1 MTRTNKL
8 DWLIRPLILAAIA
21 ITGLAVLSWWFPRV
35 AFAHATKF
43 YMVCDQRKV
52 IEADS
57 FTATVVRTHND
68 HASKFFAY
76 WHTDDGTAN
85 TDDYNDVNNVY
96 QLSSSGALRMNRTIS
111 TKHDARIESTENFA
125 VRFSPTTNVL
135 DSNDPD
141 KDEKCFIKIIDDDA
155 EITLSEPRW
164 GKWYIAGETIEFTA
178 RFGEAVTWA
187 VDNKTLEFSLGVGGD
202 AETKTATYISGK
214 GTNRIK
220 FGYTVEADDLD
231 PNGLYVARNSFRGGS
246 LKNVGQDIY
255 FPPRNAEKS
264 YPDNRVDGSLAD
276 VSTGIQTSYDPWGI
290 AVDGDT
296 LYISAAKTESSNY
309 LIGIWANDFTDDTG
323 GVYARDTDKDFNGRT
338 RSDWWAVRGIFV
350 SDNRLYVAE
359 PHNERVPGYS
369 LDGSWSHSWRNRV
382 KTHADEWIQGI
393 WPDTSDSAN
402 ERLYVVSHNG
412 DKIRAYSYPG
422 DGNTINHDSDRDID
436 LHSDNAWPRGVWSN
450 GATIWVADSADDKL
464 YAYAF
469 IDNLLGPGSSR
480 GDRLPDSDIDLHR
493 GNDNPKG
500 IWSDGRRFY
509 VVDSETKRVFKYPYN
524 AAHPDKP
531 ANVIATAT
539 SSSEITL
546 TWDPPADVGSSAI
559 VSYRSRYR
567 AAGETNWQE
576 GFRNRLANLDR
587 SFDFTGLTADTAY
600 DFQVF
605 ATNDHGESHA
615 SITVQGRTHEAVN
628 QAPVCQQNT
637 PPLTGTAHVDQAFLW
652 RVSPNWC
659 SDPESEFLAHSATLT
674 DNTALPAW
682 LTYRDDG
689 YFRGTPA
696 NDDAADG
703 DLAVKIT
710 VTDPHGLSDSHNVI
724 IQMRGYQAPSDDAP
738 TVVSAIADQSFYIG
752 DSVNLKI
759 TGTITDT
766 EDGVPSFSVE
776 KPRPAGNWLQPPRL
790 DSHGNLVMKGTVPDT
805 MTRGTVI
812 SITIIGTDSANQSA
826 EYTFSITSLGSRS
839 TNPTPVNPREP
850 APIITEPVE
859 FRDYVIMRQ
868 GPGYICGDPEAE
880 YIVVLAV
887 KVDPPADGTTLAPD
901 SDGFAATFAALL
913 EVAKAN
919 LAEGETF
926 ADIDFD
932 ALEEEAL
939 EATYAKHWKFNDK
952 VAEFAAEHHWPTTI
966 SQKVVWAYYY
976 NGHNEYHHYAHD
988 HGRTFEF

>member
-1 MTRTNKL
+1 MSLPMTRTRRNL
-8 DWLIRPLILAAIA
+8 LILILATIA
-21 ITGLAVLSWWFPRV
+21 IIGLAVLSWWLPQV

-43 YMVCDQRKV
+43 YMVCEQRKV

-68 HASKFFAY
+68 HANKFFAY

-96 QLSSSGALRMNRTIS
+96 QLSSSGATRMNRTIS
-111 TKHDARIESTENFA
+111 TKHDARIESTETFT

-135 DSNDPD
+135 DSNHPD
-141 KDEKCFIKIIDDDA
+141 KDEKCNIKIIDDDA

-164 GKWYIAGETIEFTA
+164 GKWYTAGETIEFTA

-187 VDNKTLEFSLGVGGD
+187 VDNKTLEFSLGVGDD
-202 AETKTATYISGK
+202 AQTKTATYISGK
-214 GTNRIK
+214 GTNQIK
-220 FGYTVEADDLD
+220 FGYTVEAGDLD
-231 PNGLYVARNSFRGGS
+231 PNGLYVARNSFRGGD
-246 LKNVGQDIY
+246 LKNVAQDIY
-255 FPPRNAEKS
+255 FGPRNAAKS

-323 GVYARDTDKDFNGRT
+323 GVYARDTSKDFNSRT
-338 RSDWWAVRGIFV
+338 RSNWWAVRGIFV

-369 LDGSWSHSWRNRV
+369 LNGSWSHSWRNRV

-393 WPDTSDSAN
+393 WPDTSDSDN
-402 ERLYVVSHNG
+402 KRLYVVSHNEG
-412 DKIRAYSYPG
+412 KIRAYNYPG

-436 LHSDNAWPRGVWSN
+436 LHSDNSWPRGVWSN

-469 IDNLLGPGSSR
+469 IDNLLGPSSSR

-493 GNDNPKG
+493 ANDNPKG

-567 AAGETNWQE
+567 AAGEANWQE
-576 GFRNRLANLDR
+576 GFRNRLASLDR

-628 QAPVCQQNT
+628 QAPECSSPISDLRASVGELFESL
-637 PPLTGTAHVDQAFLW
+637 PPFG
-652 RVSPNWC
+652 C
-659 SDPESEFLAHSATLT
+659 IDPEDETLTYTATLS
-674 DNTALPAW
+674 DDSALPAW
-682 LTYRDDG
+682 LS
-689 YFRGTPA
+689 FRASDAWFSGTPT
-696 NDDAADG
+696 NDDAAG
-703 DLAVKIT
+703 GNLTIKVTA
-710 VTDPHGLSDSHNVI
+710 TDPHGLNTSRTFI
-724 IQMRGYQAPSDDAP
+724 LLMRGYQAPSDDAP

-752 DSVNLKI
+752 DSVSLKM

-766 EDGVPSFSVE
+766 EDGEALTFSVD
-776 KPRPAGNWLQPPRL
+776 KPVPEANWLRAGLQSGSLYLR
-790 DSHGNLVMKGTVPDT
+790 GTVPET

-812 SITIIGTDSANQSA
+812 AVTVYGVDNALQSA
-826 EYTFSITSLGSRS
+826 DYTFSITSLGSRS
-839 TNPTPVNPREP
+839 TNPTPVNPREA

-859 FRDYVIMRQ
+859 FGDYVIMRQ

-880 YIVVLAV
+880 YVVVLAV
-887 KVDPPADGTTLAPD
+887 KVDPPADGSTLAPD
-901 SDGFAATFAALL
+901 PEGFVDVFNALL

-919 LAEGETF
+919 LGEGETV
-926 ADIDFD
+926 ADIDLD

-939 EATYAKHWKFNDK
+939 EATYAKHWRFNDK
-952 VAEFAAEHHWPTTI
+952 VAEFGNEHDWPTTI
-966 SQKVVWAYYY
+966 SQKVVWAYYH
-976 NGHNEYHHYAHD
+976 NGHNEYHRYAHD
-988 HGRTFEF
+988 HGRSFEF